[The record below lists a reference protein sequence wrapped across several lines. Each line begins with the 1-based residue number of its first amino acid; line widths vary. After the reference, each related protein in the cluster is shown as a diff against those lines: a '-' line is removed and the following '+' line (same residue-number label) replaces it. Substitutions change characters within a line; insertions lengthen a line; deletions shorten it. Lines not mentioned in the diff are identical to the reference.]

1 MPLRLIGK
9 DFLPPDVLAKV
20 TGRATYAEDFR
31 MDGMLHCK
39 LLTSP
44 LPHARVGSI
53 DATKAL
59 RMPGVVAV
67 LTADEVPQEPAA
79 NPILTNE
86 PTFVGAPVLAVA
98 AVDELTAAEAIEA
111 IAIEWEPLAFSF
123 DPLDSLKP
131 SGTNARSEGNVG
143 GAGVAVRT
151 VKWQDRDFA
160 GDDARLPDGKMDE
173 SWRYGD
179 LERGFAEAK
188 LVLEESFVTASM
200 PHHTL
205 ETRSALA
212 YWRNGKCFLHG
223 SSQSHTFIIPRLAR
237 YIGVDPENLVFIG
250 EFCGGGF
257 GSKGGAYPLMALPAH
272 LAKKTGRPVMLRIT
286 RAEEY
291 FLGFARHGFQGQLK
305 IGFAADG
312 RITALDVRLIQDQG
326 GVIGVTDYRSAGEG
340 LAVVYQPLAM
350 RWSGMP
356 VFTNTPPCSPM
367 RGPGQNQMAAAI
379 EPLID
384 KAARQLGIDRVAIRA
399 INAPVSGSTYGP
411 KQEAMSSAYLKEA
424 LDKGAKAFGWEERIA
439 RGGQRHGS
447 KVTGVGV
454 GQAFHSAGFNGFDG
468 LLRITPDGKLH
479 VHSGV
484 GNLGTYSYA
493 ATSRAAAEVLNYAW
507 DNVVIERGDSRRALP
522 WNSVQ
527 AGSNT
532 TFTETRANYVA
543 AMDLRRKL
551 LDIAARDLG
560 GAPDDYQLGFE
571 RVVAKADPAKGLTY
585 AQAARRAVQLGGVFS
600 GQEPPADI
608 HPITRQAVAAIAGT
622 GLIGVARDDLPKT
635 GLVPGFCAAFVEIEL
650 DVETGR
656 VTILDHL
663 ASCDAG
669 LVVHPQGI
677 ATQIK
682 GGSVMG
688 IGMARL
694 ERRVYDPRIG
704 LPANVGLIQSKP
716 PTWLDVALS
725 TVAATVDAPETQ
737 NPLGVKGVGEPP
749 TGATA
754 AAVLCAISDA
764 LGGRTFNRVPVAI
777 DMIIDALASRPP
789 PHRPLQIHTV

>member
-1 MPLRLIGK
+1 MDYRLIGK

-20 TGRATYAEDFR
+20 TGRAKYAEDFR
-31 MDGMLHCK
+31 VDGMLHAK
-39 LLTSP
+39 LLTCP
-44 LPHARVGSI
+44 LPHARVASI
-53 DATKAL
+53 DAAKAL
-59 RMPGVVAV
+59 RMPGVVAI

-79 NPILTNE
+79 NPLLTNE

-98 AVDELTAAEAIEA
+98 AVNERTAAEAVEA
-111 IAIEWEPLAFSF
+111 ITVAWEPLPFSF

-131 SGTNARSEGNVG
+131 SGTNARSDGNVG
-143 GAGVAVRT
+143 GVGFAVRT
-151 VKWQDRDFA
+151 VKWQDGDFA
-160 GDDARLPDGKMDE
+160 AANGRLPDGEMGE
-173 SWRYGD
+173 SWQYGD
-179 LERGFAEAK
+179 LDGGFRQAK
-188 LVLEESFVTASM
+188 LVLEEDFVTASM

-223 SSQSHTFIIPRLAR
+223 SSQSQTFIIPRLAR
-237 YIGVDPENLVFIG
+237 YIGVEPENLVFIG

-272 LAKKTGRPVMLRIT
+272 LAKKTGRPVMLRIS
-286 RAEEY
+286 REEEY
-291 FLGFARHGFQGQLK
+291 YLGFARHGFQGRLK

-384 KAARQLGIDRVAIRA
+384 RAARQLGIDRVAIRMV
-399 INAPVSGSTYGP
+399 NAPAKEATFGP
-411 KQEAMSSAYLKEA
+411 KREPMASAYLKEA
-424 LDKGAKAFGWEERIA
+424 LDKGAKAFGWAERIVRSGRRQGA
-439 RGGQRHGS
+439 
-447 KVTGVGV
+447 KVTGIGV

-468 LLRITPDGKLH
+468 LLRITPDGTLH

-493 ATSRAAAEVLNYAW
+493 ATSRAAAEVLHYAW
-507 DNVVIERGDSRRALP
+507 DHVVIERGDSRRALP

-532 TFTETRANYVA
+532 TFTETRTNYVA
-543 AMDLRRKL
+543 AMDVRRKL
-551 LDIAARDLG
+551 LEIAATDLG
-560 GAPDDYQLGFE
+560 GAPDDYVLGE
-571 RVVAKADPAKGLTY
+571 ECVMAQTDPAKRLTY
-585 AQAARRAVQLGGVFS
+585 AQAARRAVQLGGAFS
-600 GQEPPADI
+600 GQDLPADI
-608 HPITRQAVAAIAGT
+608 DPITRRAAMAIAGS
-622 GLIGVARDDLPKT
+622 GLIGVAKDNLPKT

-650 DVETGR
+650 DIETGQ

-663 ASCDAG
+663 ATCDVG
-669 LVVHPQGI
+669 IVVHPQSI
-677 ATQIK
+677 DTQIK

-704 LPANVGLIQSKP
+704 LPANVRLVQAKP
-716 PTWLDVALS
+716 PSWLDVPASS
-725 TVAATVDAPETQ
+725 TAATVDLPEAQ

-764 LGGRTFNRVPVAI
+764 LGGHTFNRVPVAI
-777 DMIIDALASRPP
+777 DMIIDAIASRPP
-789 PHRPLQIHTV
+789 PHRPLQVHTV